1 MKRQK
6 ITALMLSA
14 AMVLG
19 SVAACSSNEPA
30 TTTAATTAA
39 PATEATEAEATEA
52 EETEATEAAET
63 TEAQVEANT
72 GDYFEL
78 PVQEVVDEGDGKI
91 MIYGWN
97 TEFIDLVTKYTG
109 IEYDSTIK
117 ESNSY
122 QAALDT
128 ALSSGDNAP
137 DLFVCD
143 ADYATKYMNSDN
155 TIAINNIGISYSELG
170 DMYNYTLQFACDDA
184 NVIKG
189 LSWQATPCGVFYN
202 TVVAQ
207 EVLGVSEP
215 DEVAPYFASWEAFAE
230 TAALVNEKSN
240 GEVKVVSGTDEI
252 WRAYLNT
259 REQGWI
265 TDSKELYV
273 DPVLEGYFDLAKT
286 LKQDNLTFEAGQ
298 WGEGWNANMANH
310 KVLSYW
316 GPMWLPN
323 YCFNFGS
330 TNDTAGEWRVV
341 MGPTEYFW
349 GGTWMMASKYCQ
361 YKATSAQIMRDIS
374 LNEDTL
380 KDIAQSGDFVNS
392 VSIMEGLANDPNFG
406 IEIFGGQNAA
416 AVLYP
421 SSTSI
426 DNSTVGKDDQKIND
440 EFGSVVSSYIN
451 GDIET
456 VPEAL
461 KVFEDNLAE
470 LNII

>member
-39 PATEATEAEATEA
+39 PATEATEAPADPA
-52 EETEATEAAET
+52 ETEAPDVEET
-63 TEAQVEANT
+63 TEAEAGANV
-72 GDYFEL
+72 GEYFQL
-78 PVQEVVDEGDGKI
+78 PVADAQDEGDGKI

-97 TEFIDLVTKYTG
+97 TEFPDLVTKYTG
-109 IEYDSTIK
+109 IEFDQTIT

-122 QAALDT
+122 QGKLDT

-155 TIAINNIGISYSELG
+155 TIAVNSIGIDYAELS

-184 NVIKG
+184 KVIKG
-189 LSWQATPCGVFYN
+189 LSWQACPCGVFYN
-202 TVVAQ
+202 TVVAEQ
-207 EVLGVSEP
+207 VLGVSTPE
-215 DEVAPYFASWEAFAE
+215 EVAPYFATWEAFTE
-230 TAALVNEKSN
+230 TAQLVNEKSN
-240 GEVKVVSGTDEI
+240 GDVKVVSGADEI

-265 TDSKELYV
+265 VNNELYV
-273 DPVLEGYFDLAKT
+273 DPVMEGYFDVAKA
-286 LKQDNLTFEAGQ
+286 LKADGLTFEAGQ
-298 WGEGWNANMANH
+298 WGEGWYANMENH

-330 TNDTAGEWRVV
+330 TNQTAGEWRVV

-361 YKATSAQIMRDIS
+361 YKATSAQIMRDIA

-380 KDIAQSGDFVNS
+380 REIATSGDFVNS
-392 VSIMEGLANDPNFG
+392 LSIMQDLANDPNFG

-416 AVLYP
+416 AVLYDA
-421 SSTSI
+421 STRI
-426 DNSTVGKDDQKIND
+426 DNSTVGKDDQSINT
-440 EFGSVVSSYIN
+440 EFTNVVNSYTSGEIA
-451 GDIET
+451 T
-456 VPEAL
+456 VNEAL
-461 KVFEDNLAE
+461 TTFENNLAE